1 MGDSWQVERT
11 LYTVGSIG
19 TGQPDKVVICLSG
32 CGQCRQ
38 FRVLPM
44 LSLILLEYDD
54 VFTQIRDANP
64 VFAGAEFAGVGGR
77 RAWLRFRSASPG
89 GQGDPQRRISHGR
102 HVLHAEGY
110 RHQGRGNRAFR
121 AGQ

>member
-19 TGQPDKVVICLSG
+19 TGQPDKVVIWLSG
-32 CGQCRQ
+32 YGQWQQ

-54 VFTQIRDANP
+54 VFTQNRGANP

-77 RAWLRFRSASPG
+77 RAYLRFRSAGPG
-89 GQGDPQRRISHGR
+89 GQGDPQHRGGDGG
-102 HVLHAEGY
+102 HVLHAAGH
-110 RHQGRGNRAFR
+110 RHQGRGNRALR